1 MNNLLYDELL
11 RFDKVRLGKV
21 TLGNTRLEIR
31 MGYLI
36 GLVSE
41 LSSEC
46 LVVLLLAE
54 FILEGLVTLGN
65 QGLDLTPLR
74 FDVLKDFNF
83 IMFW

>member
-21 TLGNTRLEIR
+21 TLGNARLEIR

-36 GLVSE
+36 GLVGE

-65 QGLDLTPLR
+65 QGLDLTPLG
-74 FDVLKDFNF
+74 FDVLKDFNL
-83 IMFW
+83 

>member
-1 MNNLLYDELL
+1 
-11 RFDKVRLGKV
+11 
-21 TLGNTRLEIR
+21 

-36 GLVSE
+36 GLVGE

-65 QGLDLTPLR
+65 QGLDLTPLG
-74 FDVLKDFNF
+74 FDVLKDFNLK
-83 IMFW
+83 MFWSNR